1 MNVNLGRAIE
11 GDLPDEIPE
20 MPDWMIEEQME
31 RYREMHPR
39 KPIHEPPD
47 EEMC

>member
-1 MNVNLGRAIE
+1 MA
-11 GDLPDEIPE
+11 DE
-20 MPDWMIEEQME
+20 MPDSIIEEQME

-47 EEMC
+47 REEW